1 MIGAGRITIG
11 SDSQAALA
19 AVSFVFFYCGLDAN
33 EILESLIK
41 EESVLGSE
49 SVIEFLIT
57 FGNIAVENWK
67 QVTHKNKWHRL
78 MRLGAPNFSCQNQS
92 SILHSLSCKAIVYAE
107 VLWIL

>member
-19 AVSFVFFYCGLDAN
+19 AVSFAFFYCGLDAN
-33 EILESLIK
+33 EIELIK

-49 SVIEFLIT
+49 SVIKVLIT

-78 MRLGAPNFSCQNQS
+78 NAARSTKLFLLEP
-92 SILHSLSCKAIVYAE
+92 IKYTE
-107 VLWIL
+107 